1 MFMKVQSAR
10 FGEIEVA
17 EDSVLQFVSAI
28 LGFQEETQYV
38 LIPQVE
44 ESPFQYIQS
53 IKDPNLTFVLADP
66 FLFCADYEFTIE
78 DRWLQKLDLQSQE
91 DVDIRAITTV
101 RSSSDISINLKAPIV
116 INKKSKEAM
125 QIVLDS
131 ADYSTR
137 YSLLNGQGEAK

>member
-1 MFMKVQSAR
+1 MKVQSAR

>member
-1 MFMKVQSAR
+1 MKVQSAR

-53 IKDPNLTFVLADP
+53 MRDPNLTFVLADP
-66 FLFCADYEFTIE
+66 FLFCADYEFNIE
-78 DRWLQKLDLQSQE
+78 ERWLQKLDLHSQE
-91 DVDIRAITTV
+91 DVDIRVITTV
-101 RSSSDISINLKAPIV
+101 RSASDISINLKAPII
-116 INKKSKEAM
+116 INKRNKEAI
-125 QIVLDS
+125 QIVLDNTE
-131 ADYSTR
+131 YSTR
-137 YSLLNGQGEAK
+137 YSLLTEQREAE